1 MGSWGGQGCTQH
13 LKPGWGTA
21 PLSYCTLQGVA
32 PPLPLPA
39 LQLQGQG
46 SPGRERGDAATRC
59 WWGSL
64 LRFRHGSSPE
74 SGSAP
79 SGLQAT
85 GRAAG
90 MWPGAR
96 TRHPMKGSLGPGGQT
111 ASDLRGAGSP

>member
-1 MGSWGGQGCTQH
+1 MHPAPETALGDSTAILLHPARGGTTTATACLAAT
-13 LKPGWGTA
+13 GT
-21 PLSYCTLQGVA
+21 GVH
-32 PPLPLPA
+32 
-39 LQLQGQG
+39 
-46 SPGRERGDAATRC
+46 REGGGDAATRC

-85 GRAAG
+85 GGAAG
-90 MWPGAR
+90 TWPGAR